1 MSIRVRYAFI
11 KDHRDEFRVT
21 AICRMLRV
29 HRSGFYA
36 WCNRPISARSYD
48 NERLVDL
55 MRNAYD
61 ESSGSYGSPR
71 ICKDLREAGERYSEN
86 RVARLM
92 REHSIRG
99 HRRYRKLY
107 SHSTRPSLLTP
118 NRLEQQFL
126 AQEPDVVWV
135 TDITYIATSEGWLYL
150 AVVIDLYS
158 RLVVGW
164 SMNSEMTTDLVLQ
177 ALLCTLWRRK
187 PKHKVLIHSDQGSQF
202 NSDTWLRFC
211 RDHNIERS
219 MSRRGNCYDN
229 AVAESFF
236 SSLKKE
242 RIRNKVYLSRGQA
255 RADIFD
261 YIEVFYNRKR
271 RHSTLGMMSP
281 DDFEQA
287 RVDH

>member
-1 MSIRVRYAFI
+1 
-11 KDHRDEFRVT
+11 
-21 AICRMLRV
+21 MLRV

-36 WCNRPISARSYD
+36 WCNSPLSNRSYE
-48 NERLVDL
+48 NERLIGL
-55 MRNAYD
+55 IRTAYD

-71 ICKDLREAGERYSEN
+71 ICRDLREAGERCGEN

-92 REHSIRG
+92 REHAIRA
-99 HRRYRKLY
+99 HRRYRKPY
-107 SHSTRPSLLTP
+107 SKSTKPSILTP
-118 NRLEQQFL
+118 NRLEQQFSVQ
-126 AQEPDVVWV
+126 APDMVWV

-150 AVVIDLYS
+150 AVVIDLFS

-164 SMNSEMTTDLVLQ
+164 SMNSVMTTDLVLQ
-177 ALLCTLWRRK
+177 ALLCALWRRK
-187 PKHKVLIHSDQGSQF
+187 PRHKVLIHSDQGAQF
-202 NSDTWLRFC
+202 NSDTWFRFC

-229 AVAESFF
+229 AVVESFF

-242 RIRNKVYLSRGQA
+242 RIRNKVYVDRGQA

-281 DDFEQA
+281 VDFELAQ
-287 RVDH
+287 VDH